1 MREFVKIDLIEAQRP
16 FSVDDWKCIEVYK
29 KRAMNFLEERKKL
42 NLGTIQISIS
52 REPDGNLTGSGNI
65 PLERDLKLFYLAF
78 RFFFLEKERSNFNRV
93 SNLIRDSFSNPAVN
107 TFVKKI
113 KEQWKGSFVKNI
125 SDFHGRNYSSKEIVD
140 LWFNAHLFHSVEE
153 KEVRLSEINSFL
165 SSGLSQIT
173 LFMSVWDAGLS
184 VASLYNS
191 LEYLEKD
198 RGYLTLPKST

>member
-1 MREFVKIDLIEAQRP
+1 M
-16 FSVDDWKCIEVYK
+16 
-29 KRAMNFLEERKKL
+29 
-42 NLGTIQISIS
+42 
-52 REPDGNLTGSGNI
+52 
-65 PLERDLKLFYLAF
+65 
-78 RFFFLEKERSNFNRV
+78 EKERSNFNRV
-93 SNLIRDSFSNPAVN
+93 SNLIRDSFCNPAVN
-107 TFVKKI
+107 AFVKKI

-153 KEVRLSEINSFL
+153 KEERLSEINSFL

-198 RGYLTLPKST
+198 RGYLTFPKKYLTERTASTSPDIQ